1 MVTWDTIECI
11 EGNGIITGYTVVFQ
25 EQGEANVPGNIVDK
39 TFYAGGLTPFTSYT
53 FQVAGVND
61 VGTGPL
67 IPIIT
72 ITTDEEGLFFNQE
85 TLTPLIFTHC
95 TNAVPGPVSDL
106 TALPKSTSIDLTWN
120 APQEPNGVIISYEVT
135 YRVTENNLV
144 TTNTTD
150 LSTTFSISPL
160 TPQTTVSNISVS
172 AYTSI
177 GPGEAAT
184 IADRTTLE
192 EQCEPTIDNICCCSN
207 CFRCLAPVMNI
218 VVGGVLVGIIVAVVI
233 VVVVVVF
240 IMCYIKR

>member
-11 EGNGIITGYTVVFQ
+11 KSNGMITGYTVVFQ
-25 EQGEANVPGNIVDK
+25 EQGGANVPGNIVYR

-61 VGTGPL
+61 VGTGPP
-67 IPIIT
+67 INIIT
-72 ITTDEEGLFFNQE
+72 ITTDEEGLFLNQE

-95 TNAVPGPVSDL
+95 TNVVPGPVSDL
-106 TALPKSTSIDLTWN
+106 TALPESTSIDLTWS
-120 APQEPNGVIISYEVT
+120 APQEPNGVIISYEVN
-135 YRVTENNLV
+135 YRDSGGNLV
-144 TTNTTD
+144 TINTTD

-184 IADRTTLE
+184 IADQTTLD
-192 EQCEPTIDNICCCSN
+192 EPREFEINICCCCN
-207 CFRCLAPVMNI
+207 CCMLFLLLMLPSPCDKCCS
-218 VVGGVLVGIIVAVVI
+218 GGCI
-233 VVVVVVF
+233 
-240 IMCYIKR
+240 